1 LATFQIPVFVNYSTN
16 SDGTSCT
23 FGMPP
28 YHSEIGGYQF
38 DEVLDCEVPAY
49 SKQGIWCGVTSFA
62 TSNCT
67 GPPIL
72 QRYDMQIGSC
82 DEELKEPIGKYFP
95 RTGPTFGN
103 SQSKTSKENHFHS
116 HWNYFAG
123 SSKNAG
129 TRAAGLSALCRR
141 CRHPRCRTCC

>member
-1 LATFQIPVFVNYSTN
+1 MITGQSCFEENPIPIPDPSFNITKNYTESLATFQIPVNVNSSTN
-16 SDGTSCT
+16 SDGIACA

-28 YHSEIGGYQF
+28 YHSEMGGYRF
-38 DEVLDCEVPAY
+38 NEVLDCEVPAY

-82 DEELKEPIGKYFP
+82 DEELKGTYWQVLSLN
-95 RTGPTFGN
+95 G
-103 SQSKTSKENHFHS
+103 S
-116 HWNYFAG
+116 HLW
-123 SSKNAG
+123 
-129 TRAAGLSALCRR
+129 
-141 CRHPRCRTCC
+141 